1 MHRVTLVD
9 IIPHTCHPEEQKQ
22 RMIELERLVTTY
34 GGLVIIK
41 TLQKKDNPSY
51 QTYIWQGKLDEIL
64 EEMIVNQSDL
74 LIIWNI
80 LKPSQVYAINEQM
93 RLHPMLKDGPFRMQA
108 WDKVDLILKI
118 FDKHAQSA
126 EAKLQIE
133 LAAIKHMWPRIFGM
147 GMELSRQGWGTSG
160 SGGRAGR
167 GIWETNT
174 ERMKRHLKEK
184 VRAIESQ
191 LKEYEQMRMLHRTRR
206 KRIGLPSFGIVGYTN
221 AGKSSLMRSLCN
233 KDAYVADKL
242 FATLGTEVGKVYLQ
256 PAPSS
261 FLPLIGWIPSRVE
274 GWPQDW
280 SSIDYNSLRNGGSGG
295 HWKEVL
301 VIDTIGFIRDLP
313 PQLIKAFASTLEDS
327 IQSDVLLHVVD
338 ATDPDR
344 QRKIEVVEDILH
356 QIGANQRVLMV
367 FNKSDQ
373 LDDIIKKDITDSYED
388 IPHVFVSALT
398 GQGLDELKEKMG
410 ELLA

>member
-9 IIPHTCHPEEQKQ
+9 ILPHTCSATEQIQ
-22 RMIELERLVTTY
+22 RMIELEKLVNTY

-41 TLQKKDNPSY
+41 TLQKKDHPAY
-51 QTYIWQGKLDEIL
+51 RTYIGQGKLDIIL
-64 EEMIVNQSDL
+64 DEMIENQSDL

-93 RLHPMLKDGPFRMQA
+93 RLHPALKDNPFLMQC

-147 GMELSRQGWGTSG
+147 GMEMSRQGGG
-160 SGGRAGR
+160 ASGGAGAAR
-167 GIWETNT
+167 GIGETNT

-184 VRAIESQ
+184 IRTIEWQ

-206 KRIGLPSFGIVGYTN
+206 KRVWLPTFGIVGYTN
-221 AGKSSLMRSLCN
+221 AGKSSLMRSLCK

-242 FATLGTEVGKVYLQ
+242 FATLGTEVGKLYL
-256 PAPSS
+256 PPKSPVPEDLS
-261 FLPLIGWIPSRVE
+261 YGDNSYFSHDDIPSMTEQRDNWE
-274 GWPQDW
+274 YW
-280 SSIDYNSLRNGGSGG
+280 R
-295 HWKEVL
+295 EVL
-301 VIDTIGFIRDLP
+301 IIDTIGFIRDLP

-327 IQSDVLLHVVD
+327 IQSDILLHVVD

-344 QRKIEVVEDILH
+344 QRKIEIVEDILR
-356 QIGANQRVLMV
+356 QIKANQTILMV
-367 FNKSDQ
+367 FNKCDQ
-373 LDDIIKKDITDSYED
+373 LDEDTKQEITDSYHN
-388 IPHVFVSALT
+388 IPHIFVSALT
-398 GQGLDELKEKMG
+398 GQGLEELKQKMS
-410 ELLA
+410 EMLS